1 MRPEYDF
8 SKGERGRFFHGNAK
22 LNLPVRDV
30 ALDWAGP
37 DGELGAYVKEES
49 RRTIT
54 AYENQPRLVLEHA
67 NLEQDTA
74 RGGYAHRQLFELVQ
88 NGADALSGASRGGR
102 ISIRLVDGCL

>member
-8 SKGERGRFFHGNAK
+8 SGGERGRFFRPNAK
-22 LNLPVRDV
+22 LNLPVQDV

-37 DGELGAYVKEES
+37 DADLGAYITEES

-54 AYENQPRLVLEHA
+54 AYKNQPRLVLEHA

-74 RGGYAHRQLFELVQ
+74 RGGYATANCSSWSRTGPMRSAARPRE
-88 NGADALSGASRGGR
+88 DASRFA
-102 ISIRLVDGCL
+102 